1 MSKQMKKYCIIG
13 KLICDTTKG
22 LIFITCFFGLPIAAS
37 GIAEY
42 LTRIILGG

>member
-13 KLICDTTKG
+13 KLICNTISG
-22 LIFITCFFGLPIAAS
+22 LLFITYFFGLPIAAG

>member
-13 KLICDTTKG
+13 KLICNTISG
-22 LIFITCFFGLPIAAS
+22 LLFITCFFGLPIIAS
-37 GIAEY
+37 AVAEC

>member
-13 KLICDTTKG
+13 KLICDTISS
-22 LIFITCFFGLPIAAS
+22 LLFITAFFGIPIIAS

-42 LTRIILGG
+42 LTRLFIGG

>member
-13 KLICDTTKG
+13 KIICDTTKG
-22 LIFITCFFGLPIAAS
+22 ILFTTCFFGLPIAAS

-42 LTRIILGG
+42 LTRLFIGG

>member
-13 KLICDTTKG
+13 KLVSDTFF
-22 LIFITCFFGLPIAAS
+22 LIAFFGLPILAS